1 MRDASRPEFE
11 GGLFRRSVSVFDEVN
26 FPSARA
32 NYHASVLPKHHG
44 ANFHAKM
51 IRWQGIDL
59 VEFGFVRRDGQS
71 EANRQNWKVSF
82 QSLHKVFSVAVVL
95 PCDDLGD

>member
-1 MRDASRPEFE
+1 MRNPPRPEFE
-11 GGLFRRSVSVFDEVN
+11 GGFVQRAVGVFNDVN
-26 FPSARA
+26 FSGARA
-32 NYHASVLPKHHG
+32 NHHASVLPKHHG

-59 VEFGFVRRDGQS
+59 IEFGFVRRDGQS
-71 EANRQNWKVSF
+71 EADRQNCEVSF